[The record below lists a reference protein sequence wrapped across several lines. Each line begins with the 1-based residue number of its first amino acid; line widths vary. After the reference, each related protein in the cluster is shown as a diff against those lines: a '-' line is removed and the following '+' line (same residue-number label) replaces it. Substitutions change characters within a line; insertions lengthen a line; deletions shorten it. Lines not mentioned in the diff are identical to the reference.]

1 MTPRAHLLVGQ
12 MNALSVGRLVGRS
25 DIIALKGGKLHFH
38 ATIGHSFNLSKIQS
52 KYMLITRIYLRKV
65 DNHHGDP
72 GDGNALGNGG
82 THSYGPGNLVPK
94 HLIYVYTIYIIYNEV
109 EYRTFIIVPT

>member
-1 MTPRAHLLVGQ
+1 
-12 MNALSVGRLVGRS
+12 
-25 DIIALKGGKLHFH
+25 
-38 ATIGHSFNLSKIQS
+38 
-52 KYMLITRIYLRKV
+52 MLITRIYLRKV